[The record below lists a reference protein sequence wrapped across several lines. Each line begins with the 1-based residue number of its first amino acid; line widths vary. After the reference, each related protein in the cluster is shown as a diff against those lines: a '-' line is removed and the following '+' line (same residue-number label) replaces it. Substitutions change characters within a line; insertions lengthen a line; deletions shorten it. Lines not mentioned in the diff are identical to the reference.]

1 MKMIVMSQGVETRTT
16 LGFEFYFYLFI
27 FLVFFFFFFSFAV
40 PRALQDLN
48 SPTRG

>member
-1 MKMIVMSQGVETRTT
+1 MIVMSQGVETRTA

-27 FLVFFFFFFSFAV
+27 FCGVFFFFFAV
-40 PRALQDLN
+40 PRALQDLS